1 MKGQHT
7 VKDFSKEDKSDLLDN
22 RVQSSHHNNQC
33 SPCLSEKW
41 VNKVRIS
48 TKRRYRKVQKGVSEL
63 KNTISELNNIVEKFK
78 SD

>member
-1 MKGQHT
+1 MIYLITEFKVVIIT
-7 VKDFSKEDKSDLLDN
+7 
-22 RVQSSHHNNQC
+22 C

-63 KNTISELNNIVEKFK
+63 KNTISELSNIIEKFK